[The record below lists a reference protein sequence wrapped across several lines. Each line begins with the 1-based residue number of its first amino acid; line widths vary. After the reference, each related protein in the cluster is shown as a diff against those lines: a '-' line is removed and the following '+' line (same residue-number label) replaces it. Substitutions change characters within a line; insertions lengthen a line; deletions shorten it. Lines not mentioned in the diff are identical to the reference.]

1 VKVEISFTSKSGQQ
15 VRALF
20 RPTVYP
26 TRVDPGDGPEL
37 IWAFIDDAPL
47 YEILAEAEEE
57 EAEAVCAALADEAEA
72 AYEDQMASA
81 YAAEDRFSD
90 DDDDGLGYNA
100 DQQNDRRGWGSEAPE
115 PCGHHCPSDCPRC
128 GE

>member
-1 VKVEISFTSKSGQQ
+1 VKVEISFTRENGQR

-26 TRVDPGDGPEL
+26 TSVDPGDGPEL
-37 IWAFIDDAPL
+37 IWAFLDDKPL
-47 YEILAEAEEE
+47 HEILEHTDD

-72 AYEDQMASA
+72 AYENQMAAA

-90 DDDDGLGYNA
+90 DDGLLYNA
-100 DQQNDRRGWGSEAPE
+100 DQQNDRRGWGGEAPE

>member
-1 VKVEISFTSKSGQQ
+1 MKKAEITFTRENGQQ

-37 IWAFIDDAPL
+37 IWAFLDDKPL
-47 YEILAEAEEE
+47 HEILAEAEEA

-72 AYEDQMASA
+72 AWESQMAAA

-90 DDDDGLGYNA
+90 DDGLLYNA

>member
-1 VKVEISFTSKSGQQ
+1 MKVEISFTRENGQQ

-47 YEILAEAEEE
+47 GEILEHTDDD

-72 AYEDQMASA
+72 AYENQMASA

-90 DDDDGLGYNA
+90 DDGLLYTA